1 LKVLFISSGKN
12 GPGISPFIRAQ
23 GESLKKMDV
32 DLDYF
37 MIERHGLLGYLR
49 SALRL
54 RKHLRSNTAAILH
67 AHYGLSAWVCLIAR
81 RKEKLVVSFMGD
93 DILGTNRADGSVTRI
108 SLLLARINVFFARK
122 YYDHVIAKSEAMH
135 TRLNTACPALI
146 PNGVDLCRFKP
157 STKLE
162 ARNNIGI
169 AQEAK
174 LVIFASDP
182 SRAEKNYRLA
192 QRAVELMKNPEI
204 ILVPVFQRTPES
216 MPEYYNAADALV
228 LTSFHE
234 GSPNVI
240 KEAMACNCPIVSTD
254 VGDVAWLIDGV
265 EGCYLT
271 SFDPND
277 VAAKLFLALKFAETK
292 GRTKGRERLIELG
305 LNSESVAKR
314 IIAVYEKVLG

>member
-32 DLDYF
+32 DLDF
-37 MIERHGLLGYLR
+37 FTIERHGLLGYLR

-54 RKHLRSNTAAILH
+54 RKHLGSNAADILH
-67 AHYGLSAWVCLIAR
+67 AHYGLSAWVGLIAR

-93 DILGTNRADGSVTRI
+93 DILGTNRTDGSVTRV
-108 SLLLARINVFFARK
+108 SLLLARINVFLARK
-122 YYDHVIAKSEAMH
+122 YYDHAIVKSEAMR
-135 TRLNTACPALI
+135 TRLNTDCLALI
-146 PNGVDLCRFKP
+146 PNGVDLRRFKP

-169 AQEAK
+169 APEAK

-182 SRAEKNYRLA
+182 SREEKNHRLA
-192 QRAVELMKNPEI
+192 LRAVEFLKNPEV

-240 KEAMACNCPIVSTD
+240 KEAMACNCPIVATD
-254 VGDVAWLIDGV
+254 VGDVAWLISGV

-271 SFDPND
+271 SFDPQD
-277 VAAKLFLALKFAETK
+277 VAEKLSQALDFAEKK
-292 GRTKGRERLIELG
+292 GRTKGKERLTELG
-305 LNSESVAKR
+305 LDSESVARR
-314 IIAVYEKVLG
+314 IIAVYQKVLG